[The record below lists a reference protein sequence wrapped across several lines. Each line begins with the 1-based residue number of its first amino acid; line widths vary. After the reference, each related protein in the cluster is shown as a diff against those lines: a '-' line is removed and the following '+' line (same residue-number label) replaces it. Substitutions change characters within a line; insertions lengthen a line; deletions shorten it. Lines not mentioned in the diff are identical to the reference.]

1 MGNILKR
8 HLEELKHL
16 TAERKAWL
24 VLSAF
29 IIVVINVLIFDN
41 RHLANNGL
49 LWPIG
54 VGGILLCVVWWY
66 WVMRTIRQLIKH
78 REEETVVLIEI
89 VESVKA
95 IREDV
100 KSLPK

>member
-1 MGNILKR
+1 MGSTLKR
-8 HLEELKHL
+8 HLEELKYL

-29 IIVVINVLIFDN
+29 IISVILVLIFDN
-41 RHLANNGL
+41 QYLAANGML
-49 LWPIG
+49 GPVG
-54 VGGILLCVVWWY
+54 VGGVLLCVVWWY

-78 REEETVVLIEI
+78 REEEIVLLIEI
-89 VESVKA
+89 IDSVKE

-100 KSLPK
+100 KYLPK